1 LKAAYVDSSC
11 LVAIAVAEPGH
22 RELME
27 RLSRR
32 DKLFSALL
40 LEAELRSALAR
51 QSEGGRIKNLLA
63 WVEWVLPPRRLTR
76 EIDQILAI
84 GYLRGS
90 DLWHLACALF
100 LRTRMGPI
108 SFLTLDDDQ
117 GEIANVLGFP
127 GL

>member
-1 LKAAYVDSSC
+1 
-11 LVAIAVAEPGH
+11 
-22 RELME
+22 ME

-32 DKLFSALL
+32 DKLFSSLL

-51 QSEGGRIKNLLA
+51 RSEGGKIKNLLA
-63 WVEWVLPPRRLTR
+63 WVEWVLPPRRVTQ
-76 EIDQILAI
+76 EIDQILAV

-100 LRTRMGPI
+100 LRARMGPV
-108 SFLTLDDDQ
+108 SFLTLDDNQ
-117 GEIANVLGFP
+117 GEIASVLGFP